1 MLMLLLFIFLG
12 PKCQILPA
20 KEGNRPNS
28 NFFEEKVVFLLQK
41 HVKTPNNP
49 LQYHFSN
56 FIT

>member
-12 PKCQILPA
+12 PKFQILPQGRKSA
-20 KEGNRPNS
+20 KFA
-28 NFFEEKVVFLLQK
+28 FFQRKSFFLLQK
-41 HVKTPNNP
+41 HVKNPNNP